1 MMSAHDSRKL
11 VSPAAA
17 PYHRG
22 PFWIALFATV
32 FTLPLLFVGGS
43 VTTYRV
49 GLAVPDWPTTFGDNM
64 FVYHFWNAP
73 FGVRIEHAHR
83 LYGAAVG
90 AATLVLAGW
99 FLVFERRAWIK
110 WLGVLAV
117 VAVIVQGVLGGTRV
131 TEVSTVLAA
140 VHGCMGQAFFG
151 LLVTLCVVTGR
162 SWCKSGPTVVDSD
175 RLRPRVLVSLGL
187 VASQI
192 GVGSWLRHY
201 GSRSALVAHGLLGLA
216 VWAHLLFFSW
226 RVERR
231 RTRFQPLVPSA
242 RAAAATSTL
251 QIVLGIVA
259 MLYLL
264 PFDGIPRP
272 VTFYQA
278 VVRTGHQTNGA
289 LLLAA
294 TIVATLRTFRHLAAP
309 ATTRSSAFGTGPG
322 RPLEPAKL
330 DWEAVA

>member
-1 MMSAHDSRKL
+1 MSSDDSREL
-11 VSPAAA
+11 MSPTAAC
-17 PYHRG
+17 YQRG

-49 GLAVPDWPTTFGDNM
+49 GLAVPDWPTTFGVNM
-64 FVYHFWNAP
+64 FLYDFWNAP
-73 FGVRIEHAHR
+73 FGVRVEHAHR

-90 AATLVLAGW
+90 FATLVLAGW
-99 FLVFERRAWIK
+99 FLAFERRAWIK

-151 LLVTLCVVTGR
+151 LLVTLCVLTGR
-162 SWCKSGPTVVDSD
+162 SWSQFGGAVVDSD
-175 RLRPRVLVSLGL
+175 RLRPRALINLGL

-216 VWAHLLFFSW
+216 VWIHLLFFSW
-226 RVERR
+226 RVERVR
-231 RTRFQPLVPSA
+231 GRLKLLVPST

-294 TIVATLRTFRHLAAP
+294 TIVATLRTFRQLAAP
-309 ATTRSSAFGTGPG
+309 AASPSPEFGTNSD
-322 RPLEPAKL
+322 RPLEPAKM

>member
-1 MMSAHDSRKL
+1 MSSHDSREL
-11 VSPAAA
+11 MSPTAAR
-17 PYHRG
+17 YQRG

-49 GLAVPDWPTTFGDNM
+49 GLAVPDWPTTFGVNM
-64 FVYHFWNAP
+64 FLYDFWNAP
-73 FGVRIEHAHR
+73 FGVRVEHAHR

-90 AATLVLAGW
+90 FATLVLAGW
-99 FLVFERRAWIK
+99 FLAFERRAWIK

-151 LLVTLCVVTGR
+151 LLVTLCVLTGR
-162 SWCKSGPTVVDSD
+162 SWSQSARAVVDSD
-175 RLRPRVLVSLGL
+175 RLRPRALINLGL

-216 VWAHLLFFSW
+216 VWIHLMFFSW
-226 RVERR
+226 RVERVR
-231 RTRFQPLVPSA
+231 GRLKLLVPST

-264 PFDGIPRP
+264 PFDGNPRT

-294 TIVATLRTFRHLAAP
+294 TIVATLRTFGQLAAP
-309 ATTRSSAFGTGPG
+309 AASPSPEFGTNSD
-322 RPLEPAKL
+322 RPLEPAKM